1 MITDPIA
8 IITTIMMTITIIAT
22 TMTSAT
28 ARLTHRALDALPLP
42 ASGKRVEEN
51 GGERVSARVA
61 AE

>member
-1 MITDPIA
+1 
-8 IITTIMMTITIIAT
+8 MTITIIAT